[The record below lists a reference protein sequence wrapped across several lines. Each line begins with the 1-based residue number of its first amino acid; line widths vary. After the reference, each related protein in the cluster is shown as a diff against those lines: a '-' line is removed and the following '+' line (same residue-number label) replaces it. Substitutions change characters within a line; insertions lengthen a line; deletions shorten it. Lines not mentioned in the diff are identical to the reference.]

1 MRRKTYNRTS
11 KTARHERKAQKEH
24 QPRLPRDAGARVGEA
39 VGAEARLLDRVDH
52 QHAQRRADAGDPVD
66 KLDVHVRAIPGRVRV
81 RGGVNEEKEAQG
93 ELVDRKK
100 MGVVGL
106 ATFSTWG
113 GGKCE

>member
-1 MRRKTYNRTS
+1 
-11 KTARHERKAQKEH
+11 
-24 QPRLPRDAGARVGEA
+24 
-39 VGAEARLLDRVDH
+39 
-52 QHAQRRADAGDPVD
+52 
-66 KLDVHVRAIPGRVRV
+66 VHVRAIPGRVRV